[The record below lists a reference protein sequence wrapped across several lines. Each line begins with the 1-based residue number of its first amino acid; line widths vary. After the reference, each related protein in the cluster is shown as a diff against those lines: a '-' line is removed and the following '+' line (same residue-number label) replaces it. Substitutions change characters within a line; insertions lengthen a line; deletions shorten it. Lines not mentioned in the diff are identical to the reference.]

1 MAQNLRGADLLV
13 RALQAAGV
21 TRIFTL
27 SGNHIMEVFD
37 ALVGSGIEI
46 VHTRHEAA
54 AVHMADAYARL
65 SGRVGVAMVTGGQG
79 HANAAAALPTALAGE
94 VPVLLLSGHAPLAE
108 LGDGAFQELP
118 QAAMAAPVTKA
129 AWTAQSAVGLGA
141 DVARAIAT
149 ALSGRPGP
157 VHLSLPTDV
166 LEARIAE
173 VAAPPAEAFAPVPMP
188 LPAATAAM
196 VADLV
201 ASAAR
206 PVLIAPP
213 SLVTPAGMAALSAL
227 EAACGLPAVP
237 MNAPRGLAD
246 PTLGALGG
254 LLPQADL
261 VVLLGKPLDF
271 TTRFGRPAA
280 QARFIVLDPEAALI
294 GRAQRL
300 LGERLVLGAIADPI
314 SAVTALTAALRRV
327 PAQAEWAA
335 HAREMVG
342 WRPAEWAALAGAPAG
357 PIHPATLC
365 HAINDALAEQGDATF
380 ICDGGEVG
388 QWGHG
393 MVRIADAGAP
403 AGATR
408 RITNGVAGAIGVGLP
423 FAIGARAAMPRPTLA
438 LMGDGSFGFHMAE
451 LDTAAR
457 HGLPFVC
464 VIGNDSRWNAEHQI
478 QIRDYGAN
486 RAHGCELA
494 PGTRYDL
501 VATAL
506 GGHGEVV
513 ERAADLRPALAR
525 AFASGRPAVVNVM
538 IAGQPAPTLKR

>member
-1 MAQNLRGADLLV
+1 MAQNIRGADLLV

-21 TRIFTL
+21 TRLFSL

-65 SGRVGVAMVTGGQG
+65 SGRIGVAMVTGGQG

-94 VPVLLLSGHAPLAE
+94 VPVLLLSGHAPLSE
-108 LGDGAFQELP
+108 LGNGAFQELP

-129 AWTAQSAVGLGA
+129 AWTAQTAAGLGA
-141 DVARAIAT
+141 DVARAVAT

-166 LEARIAE
+166 LEARIPDM
-173 VAAPPAEAFAPVPMP
+173 AAPPAEAFAAVPMP

-196 VADLV
+196 VAELV

-213 SLVTPAGMAALSAL
+213 SLVTPGGMAALAAL
-227 EAACGLPAVP
+227 ETACGLPAIP

-246 PTLGALGG
+246 PTLGALAG
-254 LLPQADL
+254 LLPEADL
-261 VVLLGKPLDF
+261 VLLLGKPLDF
-271 TTRFGRPAA
+271 TTRFGRPAVG
-280 QARFIVLDPEAALI
+280 ARFIVLDPEAALI

-314 SAVTALTAALRRV
+314 SAVTALTTALRRV

-342 WRPAEWAALAGAPAG
+342 WRPPEWAALAGAPAG

-380 ICDGGEVG
+380 VCDGGEVG

-393 MVRIADAGAP
+393 MVRAP
-403 AGATR
+403 R

-423 FAIGARAAMPRPTLA
+423 FAIGARAAMARPTLA

-494 PGTRYDL
+494 PGTRYEL

-506 GGHGEVV
+506 GGHGELV
-513 ERAADLRPALAR
+513 EHAAELRPALAR
-525 AFASGRPAVVNVM
+525 AFAAGRPAVVNVM